1 MYLNHLRY
9 DKANN
14 SVTYHVESSE
24 DWELRGYLYVDK
36 EYREKYYK
44 SLLPLYAKYADGGKL
59 TSESV
64 KFFSPIVIWTRFSTS
79 LYLHDVLYF
88 DFKDYL
94 KALPLS
100 LDFGENE
107 INTSGIIANQEAQ
120 HRYLTWRAEKDPS
133 YNLLK
138 RLVGEAEAKTM
149 VRNFLFQ

>member
-1 MYLNHLRY
+1 MNE
-9 DKANN
+9 KAGKG
-14 SVTYHVESSE
+14 
-24 DWELRGYLYVDK
+24 D
-36 EYREKYYK
+36 
-44 SLLPLYAKYADGGKL
+44 KL

-79 LYLHDVLYF
+79 LYLHDVLYS

-138 RLVGEAEAKTM
+138 RLVGEAEAKTINEKQSM
-149 VRNFLFQ
+149 MEKSFERRPWNSIGEFIAS